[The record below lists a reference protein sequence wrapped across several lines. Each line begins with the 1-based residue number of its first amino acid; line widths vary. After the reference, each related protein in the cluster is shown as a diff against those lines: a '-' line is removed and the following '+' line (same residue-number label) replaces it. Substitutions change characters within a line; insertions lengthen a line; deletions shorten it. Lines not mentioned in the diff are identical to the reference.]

1 MNFQF
6 TRVSGAAVLSSIL
19 IAAVFATAALA
30 AKDPFKGKW
39 TSTDIDGS
47 SQRLTIGGGPAG
59 TYHVRYYVDGA
70 TVCDPGLTLA
80 ASANGS
86 LSAAGNV
93 LSGVLPVYCRT
104 SPPYAWGDAV
114 FTHTYDSSTDTL
126 TDWLGVVW
134 SR

>member
-1 MNFQF
+1 MK
-6 TRVSGAAVLSSIL
+6 THVKRVPTLAVLSSLL

-30 AKDPFKGKW
+30 AKDPFKGVW

-47 SQRLTIGGGPAG
+47 SQRLTVGGGPAG
-59 TYHVRYYVDGA
+59 SYHVRFYDDGA

-80 ASANGS
+80 ASAKGS
-86 LSAAGNV
+86 LTAAGNV
-93 LSGVLPVYCRT
+93 LSGVLPVYCLA
-104 SPPYAWGDAV
+104 SPPYSWGDTL
-114 FTHTYDSSTDTL
+114 FTYTYDASTDTL